1 MTAESLQKN
10 IADAVWLFRQN
21 AEAAQRRGSTM
32 TYITAY
38 GAALLVFF
46 LADMVWLGTMVS
58 RLYRPVLGDLLLLEV
73 NLYPAIVFY
82 LLYPIGLVIFAIVP
96 ALKSGNITMALL
108 FGAMFG
114 FFTYGTYD
122 LTNQATL
129 RNWSTTL
136 SIADMA
142 WGTFL
147 GGISAA
153 WATWIVSRFFP
164 QV

>member
-1 MTAESLQKN
+1 
-10 IADAVWLFRQN
+10 
-21 AEAAQRRGSTM
+21 M
-32 TYITAY
+32 TYAAAY
-38 GAALLVFF
+38 LAALLVFF

-58 RLYRPVLGDLLLLEV
+58 RLYRPALGDLLLSDV
-73 NLYPAIVFY
+73 NMPPAILFY

-96 ALKSGNITMALL
+96 ALRSGSVTTALL
-108 FGAMFG
+108 FGALFG

-129 RNWSTTL
+129 RNWSTTVT
-136 SIADMA
+136 IADMA

-153 WATWIVSRFFP
+153 CATWIVSRFFP
-164 QV
+164 

>member
-1 MTAESLQKN
+1 
-10 IADAVWLFRQN
+10 
-21 AEAAQRRGSTM
+21 M
-32 TYITAY
+32 TYVAAY

-58 RLYRPVLGDLLLLEV
+58 RLYRPVLGDLLLSEV
-73 NLYPAIVFY
+73 NMPAAIIFY
-82 LLYPIGLVIFAIVP
+82 LLYPVGLVIFAIVP
-96 ALKSGNITMALL
+96 AIRSDNITTAFLLGAL
-108 FGAMFG
+108 FG

-122 LTNQATL
+122 LTNHATV

-136 SIADMA
+136 TIADMA

-153 WATWIVSRFFP
+153 CAQWIVTKLSL
-164 QV
+164 QL

>member
-1 MTAESLQKN
+1 
-10 IADAVWLFRQN
+10 
-21 AEAAQRRGSTM
+21 M
-32 TYITAY
+32 TYAAAY
-38 GAALLVFF
+38 VAALLVFF

-58 RLYRPVLGDLLLLEV
+58 RLYRPALGDLLLSDV
-73 NLYPAIVFY
+73 NMPPAILFY

-96 ALKSGNITMALL
+96 ALRSGSVTTALL
-108 FGAMFG
+108 FGALFG

-129 RNWSTTL
+129 RNWSTTVT
-136 SIADMA
+136 IADMA

-153 WATWIVSRFFP
+153 CATWIVSRFFP
-164 QV
+164 QM